1 MAFKQKRACFQPHE
15 ILHSSWFNHRRGFP
29 FNCNISFD
37 FSKFNAIFV
46 TSLHGKT
53 KYEQDIVF
61 YSDLHGLPYD
71 MLLQQQEQQ
80 AICHRR
86 ITMLGRHLA

>member
-1 MAFKQKRACFQPHE
+1 MAFKQKRACFPTNE
-15 ILHSSWFNHRRGFP
+15 ILRSSWFNHRRGFP

-46 TSLHGKT
+46 TSLHRKT

-61 YSDLHGLPYD
+61 YSDLHGLPSD
-71 MLLQQQEQQ
+71 MLL
-80 AICHRR
+80 
-86 ITMLGRHLA
+86 

>member
-1 MAFKQKRACFQPHE
+1 MAFKQKRACFPPHE
-15 ILHSSWFNHRRGFP
+15 ILRLSLFNHGRDIP
-29 FNCNISFD
+29 FNRNISFD
-37 FSKFNAIFV
+37 FTKFNAIFV
-46 TSLHGKT
+46 TSLHRKT

-61 YSDLHGLPYD
+61 YSDFHGLPYD